1 VVSYLDFLSL
11 NDAEIGDKLKDG
23 KITICV
29 IGIGRI
35 GLPTAL
41 VFAQAGAKV
50 IGADISDKVVENIN
64 NSITYIDEP
73 GIEEILKKSI
83 SSGNFRASTD
93 VPASI
98 NEADVIII
106 CVPTPVD
113 SNKNPN
119 YSALM
124 AVSQD
129 LVKGLKKGSL
139 VIVESTIAPG
149 VVEEIITPF
158 IKENT
163 NFVIGKDLGIV
174 SCPERADPGKILG
187 CLKTVPRIVGGIDER
202 SGNLAGAL
210 YKAVMGVKI
219 VKVSNPKTANAVK
232 LTENIFRDVNI
243 ALINELA
250 ILYEKIGINII
261 ETIGAATTKWNFIPH
276 YPGPGVGGPCLPAN
290 PYYLIQ
296 VANRV
301 GYIPYL
307 VRLAREI
314 NDRMPDNIVNLIFE
328 ALNGIGKAIKG
339 SKVAVLGISYKSG
352 VKDIQNAP
360 AERVVN
366 SLKKFGTMITCYDP
380 LFENEIVFGMP
391 MEESVEV
398 AIQDADAVVFLTAH
412 AEFKELNLEDLTR
425 FVKLPTVIVD
435 TRNIFDQN
443 EVKSAGFA
451 YRGLGVPVL

>member
-1 VVSYLDFLSL
+1 MVNYMDFLSL
-11 NDAEIGDKLKDG
+11 NVNEIGDKLKAG
-23 KITICV
+23 QITICI

-50 IGADISDKVVENIN
+50 IGADISDEVVENIN
-64 NSITYIDEP
+64 RGITYIDEP
-73 GIEEILKKSI
+73 DIEDILKSTV

-93 VPASI
+93 VPGSI
-98 NEADVIII
+98 TEADVIII

-113 SNKNPN
+113 VNKNPD

-149 VVEEIITPF
+149 VVEELIVPF
-158 IKENT
+158 IEENAKIT
-163 NFVIGKDLGIV
+163 IGTDLGIV
-174 SCPERADPGKILG
+174 SCPERADPGKIFA

-202 SGNLAGAL
+202 SGNLAIAL
-210 YKAVMGVKI
+210 YKAAMDVNI
-219 VKVSNPKTANAVK
+219 VKVSNPRTANAVK

-261 ETIGAATTKWNFIPH
+261 ETIDAATTKWNFVPH

-314 NDRMPDNIVNLIFE
+314 NDRMPDTIVHLILE
-328 ALNGIGKAIKG
+328 ALNGIDKPIKG
-339 SKVAVLGISYKSG
+339 SKVAIMGITYKSG
-352 VKDIQNAP
+352 VRDIQYSP
-360 AERVVN
+360 AERIIIG
-366 SLKKFGTMITCYDP
+366 LKKLGTQITCYDP
-380 LFENEIVFGMP
+380 LFKNEIAFGLLID
-391 MEESVEV
+391 ESVES
-398 AIQDADAVVFLTAH
+398 AIQDADAIVFCTAH
-412 AEFKELNLEDLTR
+412 VEFKQLNLENLSKFAR
-425 FVKLPTVIVD
+425 LPAVIVD
-435 TRNIFDQN
+435 TRNIFDQSKAKN
-443 EVKSAGFA
+443 AGFA
-451 YRGLGVPVL
+451 YRGLGIPVS